1 MPRLLF
7 RYLFKRIGFGVLIVQ
22 FALSIPVVLSYL
34 LYQLPPAAV
43 RGGLVI
49 PALIGVT
56 PTVAYVTLP
65 MAVGVATAL
74 EFGRMASEG
83 MIAVL
88 YALRLSVW
96 AICRPALV
104 LAAGVVVLGYLLANF
119 VAPYYSSGMQ
129 DVLNVVRNS
138 LNHRMLDA
146 AHFYTFDNGVKTLYI
161 ERWETPD
168 LAVNLF
174 VRQLSIEKMQE
185 ETVTAARAEFRR
197 NESGVIVA
205 LSNGSIQTR
214 SLTTGDVRIAN
225 FDEYAMALP
234 MQGSA
239 SLPDRGWRGVYELSA
254 GAFLANYAAA
264 RGDPRQLGEW
274 TAEAAKRFGV
284 PALAFAHT
292 LLAMAL
298 VLTFG
303 NITGRRGAAGRPRHD
318 SRFQPCTSAFSS
330 RSNRSCA
337 SMGCSSCCLPRSRS
351 PKSAFQFGSLP
362 GSTAAQSPSAF
373 SAHALHPRGTPTR
386 RRSPEFSSARIALR

>member
-7 RYLFKRIGFGVLIVQ
+7 FYLFKRIGLGVLVVQ
-22 FALSIPVVLSYL
+22 FALSVPVVLSYL

-43 RGGLVI
+43 RGGLVF
-49 PALIGVT
+49 PALVGVT

-65 MAVGVATAL
+65 MAIGVATAL
-74 EFGRMASEG
+74 EFARMASEG

-96 AICRPALV
+96 SICRPALT
-104 LAAGVVVLGYLLANF
+104 LAAGIAVLGYVLANF
-119 VAPYYSSGMQ
+119 VSPYYSANMQ

-146 AHFYTFDNGVKTLYI
+146 AHFYTFDKGVKTLYI

-185 ETVTAARAEFRR
+185 ETITAARAEFRR

-239 SLPDRGWRGVYELSA
+239 TLPNRGWRGVYELSA
-254 GAFLANYAAA
+254 DEFLASRPRAG
-264 RGDPRQLGEW
+264 GDPREIGEW
-274 TAEAAKRFGV
+274 MAEAAKRFGV
-284 PALAFAHT
+284 PALALAHT

-303 NITGRRGAAGRPRHD
+303 NITGRRGAAGSLTIIAIPAVHIGFLVALESLLRI
-318 SRFQPCTSAFSS
+318 SGLYILLLGGLALAEVGVSAQLIA
-330 RSNRSCA
+330 RLNRS
-337 SMGCSSCCLPRSRS
+337 GKPRRL
-351 PKSAFQFGSLP
+351 AG
-362 GSTAAQSPSAF
+362 APSAAAP
-373 SAHALHPRGTPTR
+373 SAYAAPL
-386 RRSPEFSSARIALR
+386 S